1 MRAGSRHEGMSA
13 NFCLM
18 YFITIRIVCGIYSRS
33 LFKDNLPGKT
43 FHLWRLATYRFIAP
57 ARRSAFGSNA
67 KPPSLL
73 LPEHYFSWSLTS
85 MTRTALCAFVV
96 AACISFNFH
105 TSIARFCCMR
115 TLQIS
120 SSVMVLQPLHNKQTI
135 KAHDLHP
142 NNASLNATYYRT
154 PSLFLRFGCSHRI
167 VLGRD
172 DGAIFCCTCIH
183 IEA

>member
-1 MRAGSRHEGMSA
+1 MRAGSRHDGMSA

-135 KAHDLHP
+135 KSTRFTPKQRIIERHILPHP
-142 NNASLNATYYRT
+142 
-154 PSLFLRFGCSHRI
+154 FI
-167 VLGRD
+167 VLTFRL
-172 DGAIFCCTCIH
+172 
-183 IEA
+183 